1 MRTTPYLITMIG
13 ALLLAASA
21 FSAHAADGPFYDP
34 SNAASTTGYTVG
46 YELFRTI
53 GCPGRGLLNTPCP
66 VSKPPASTRVANPAP
81 QVAASPVP
89 KMADSDGDGVE
100 DARDKC
106 PNTPQGW
113 KVNAE
118 GCPLDTDG
126 DGVPDNI
133 DRCPTVFAQTADG
146 CPETAAIPTPANTTP
161 LALPTPVATTVPVT
175 TTTMPALQAI
185 SPEADY
191 TVSSATEP
199 IDIPRRLILEGVN
212 FDFDRATLRREDLAI
227 IDKDVLILKDWGNT
241 KIEISGHTDSVGSD
255 RYNMGL
261 SLRRAHAVRDYLI
274 SKGIPASQLIATG
287 FGESDPVANNDTD
300 TGRAKNRRVELN
312 QISQ

>member
-1 MRTTPYLITMIG
+1 MRTTPYLSTMIG
-13 ALLLAASA
+13 VILLSASA
-21 FSAHAADGPFYDP
+21 FSAHAADGQFYDP
-34 SNAASTTGYTVG
+34 SNAASPTGYTIG

-53 GCPGRGLLNTPCP
+53 GCPGRGLLDTPCP
-66 VSKPPASTRVANPAP
+66 VSKPPVSIPPISKPAASPAP
-81 QVAASPVP
+81 QVAASPTPNMV
-89 KMADSDGDGVE
+89 DSDGDGVE

-146 CPETAAIPTPANTTP
+146 CPEAAVMPTPAATAP
-161 LALPTPVATTVPVT
+161 LAPTPPIATTVPAL
-175 TTTMPALQAI
+175 PAVL
-185 SPEADY
+185 PEANY
-191 TVSSATEP
+191 TVSSATDP
-199 IDIPRRLILEGVN
+199 IEIPRRLILEGVH
-212 FDFDRATLRREDLAI
+212 FDFDRATLRHEDLAI
-227 IDKDVLILKDWGNT
+227 IDKNVLVLKDWGNI

-274 SKGIPASQLIATG
+274 SKGIPASHLIATG
-287 FGESDPVANNDTD
+287 FGESDPVESNDTD
-300 TGRAKNRRVELN
+300 AGRAKNRRVELN

>member
-13 ALLLAASA
+13 ALLLSASA
-21 FSAHAADGPFYDP
+21 FSAHAADGQFYDP
-34 SNAASTTGYTVG
+34 RNAASPTGYTIG

-53 GCPGRGLLNTPCP
+53 GCPGRGLFDTPCP
-66 VSKPPASTRVANPAP
+66 VSTLPVSKSAANPTP
-81 QVAASPVP
+81 QIAASPAPNMV
-89 KMADSDGDGVE
+89 DSDGDGID

-146 CPETAAIPTPANTTP
+146 CPEAAAMPAPAVTAPFAPTTP
-161 LALPTPVATTVPVT
+161 IATAV
-175 TTTMPALQAI
+175 PALTVVL
-185 SPEADY
+185 PEADY
-191 TVSSATEP
+191 TVSSATDP
-199 IDIPRRLILEGVN
+199 IEIPRRLILEGVH
-212 FDFDRATLRREDLAI
+212 FDFDRATLRHEDLTI
-227 IDKDVLILKDWGNT
+227 IDKNVLVLKDWGDI

-274 SKGIPASQLIATG
+274 SKGIPASHLIATG
-287 FGESDPVANNDTD
+287 FGESDPVGNNDTNA
-300 TGRAKNRRVELN
+300 GRAKNRRVELN